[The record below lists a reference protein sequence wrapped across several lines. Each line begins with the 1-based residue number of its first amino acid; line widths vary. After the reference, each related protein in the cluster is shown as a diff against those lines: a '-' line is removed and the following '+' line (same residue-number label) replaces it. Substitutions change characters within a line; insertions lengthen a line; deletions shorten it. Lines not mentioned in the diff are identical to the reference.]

1 MNLFNL
7 AKDVF
12 IGRARNLSDKK
23 IYHNMSLIALLAWVG
38 LGADGL
44 SSSCYGPEAAF
55 MALKGHTHLSL
66 FVAGASI
73 LTIVIIC
80 LSYSQIIEV
89 FPSGGG
95 GYLVASKLLS
105 PTVGVVSGC
114 ALIGDYILTIA
125 LSVASGA
132 DALYSLLPAHFQ
144 QQAGAVIQHEKT
156 NFSLCVVIFLTLL
169 NLRGVK
175 ESVVLWVPVFFV
187 FVLTYTFGII
197 WAVVAQFGNLPQI
210 AQGVSADLHMGAAQL
225 GMVGLIAVMLR
236 AYSLGAGTYTGIEAV
251 SNGMS

>member
-1 MNLFNL
+1 MNTVRFC
-7 AKDVF
+7 KDVL
-12 IGRARNLSDKK
+12 IGRARNLSYQR
-23 IYHNMSLIALLAWVG
+23 IFHNMSLIALLAWVG

-66 FVAGASI
+66 FVAAASI

-105 PTVGVVSGC
+105 PTVGVISGC

-125 LSVASGA
+125 ISIASGA
-132 DALYSLLPAHFQ
+132 DA
-144 QQAGAVIQHEKT
+144 T
-156 NFSLCVVIFLTLL
+156 FSMMPVELQVCKLKCSVGLVIFLNLL

-175 ESVVLWVPVFFV
+175 ESVVFWLPVFF
-187 FVLTYTFGII
+187 T
-197 WAVVAQFGNLPQI
+197 
-210 AQGVSADLHMGAAQL
+210 
-225 GMVGLIAVMLR
+225 
-236 AYSLGAGTYTGIEAV
+236 
-251 SNGMS
+251 